1 MSLNSN
7 LSPFGTKSLIT
18 TKFQHNND
26 NWDKIIFKGMLYSTE
41 RFILGNKKKA
51 VIQKG
56 KRNIQ

>member
-1 MSLNSN
+1 MSLKQQ
-7 LSPFGTKSLIT
+7 LRYFGTKSLIT

-41 RFILGNKKKA
+41 RFILGNTKKV

-56 KRNIQ
+56 ERNVQ